1 MGFFSWKTVDT
12 GKSIAN
18 THSRKKTFTV
28 YMVAPSDGEDALKVF
43 REDDYDGYGVFGGKD
58 YYELLAEINGF
69 TEQDDCELRDV
80 GIDLE
85 YHPEKFDL
93 KGRPIAFPQL
103 FEVVPINGIDFSVK
117 PPNCPDQGYFY

>member
-18 THSRKKTFTV
+18 THSGKKTFTV
-28 YMVAPSDGEDALKVF
+28 YMVAPIDGYDALKVF
-43 REDDYDGYGVFGGKD
+43 REDDYDGYGDFGGKD

-69 TEQDDCELRDV
+69 TESDDCELRSI

-85 YHPEKFDL
+85 YNPEKFDL

-103 FEVVPINGIDFSVK
+103 FEVVPIRDIDFSVK
-117 PPNCPDQGYFY
+117 QVNCPDQGYFY

>member
-1 MGFFSWKTVDT
+1 M
-12 GKSIAN
+12 N
-18 THSRKKTFTV
+18 SRKKTFTV

-69 TEQDDCELRDV
+69 TKQDDCELRSI
-80 GIDLE
+80 GINLE
-85 YHPEKFDL
+85 WNPEKIDL

-117 PPNCPDQGYFY
+117 PPNCPNQGYFY